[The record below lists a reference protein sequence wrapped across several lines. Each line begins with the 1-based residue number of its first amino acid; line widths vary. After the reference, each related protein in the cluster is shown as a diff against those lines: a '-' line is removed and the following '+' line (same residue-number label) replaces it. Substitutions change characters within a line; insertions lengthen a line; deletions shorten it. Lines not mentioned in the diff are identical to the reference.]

1 MAEKL
6 CLKWNDFQENISNA
20 FRSFGDSLDFAD
32 VTLACE
38 DGEQFEA
45 HKIILATSSPIFQ
58 NLLNRNKNTNPIIY
72 MRGVKSAD
80 LRAIVDFLY
89 QGEANVFQGDLD
101 SFLAIAQELKLKGLT
116 GKEGE
121 TESDSEPKQFLDRD
135 VRTKSKSLFNADQ
148 HAANLTNI
156 EKAESTRTVALN
168 SKPIASEDMLDQQV
182 KSMMHKSQN
191 KIQSGKRLTTAAIC
205 NVCGK
210 EGHPRN
216 ISNHIES
223 NHMEGISIPCSLCQK
238 TFRSRTCLWKH
249 RQTFH
254 QL

>member
-1 MAEKL
+1 
-6 CLKWNDFQENISNA
+6 
-20 FRSFGDSLDFAD
+20 
-32 VTLACE
+32 
-38 DGEQFEA
+38 
-45 HKIILATSSPIFQ
+45 
-58 NLLNRNKNTNPIIY
+58 

-89 QGEANVFQGDLD
+89 QGEANVFQDDLD
-101 SFLAIAQELKLKGLT
+101 SFLATAQELKLKGLT

-121 TESDSEPKQFLDRD
+121 TELDSEPKQFLDRD

-156 EKAESTRTVALN
+156 EKAENARTVALN

-191 KIQSGKRLTTAAIC
+191 KIQSGKQWTTAAIC
-205 NVCGK
+205 DVCGK

>member
-45 HKIILATSSPIFQ
+45 HQIILATSSPFFE
-58 NLLNRNKNTNPIIY
+58 NLLKRNKNTNPIIY

-121 TESDSEPKQFLDRD
+121 TESDSEPNQFLG
-135 VRTKSKSLFNADQ
+135 RTVEAKSLFNAGQ
-148 HAANLTNI
+148 NAAHLPNI
-156 EKAESTRTVALN
+156 VEKAESTRTVALN
-168 SKPIASEDMLDQQV
+168 SKPILSEDMLDQ
-182 KSMMHKSQN
+182 KWRS
-191 KIQSGKRLTTAAIC
+191 IERLDAPSIC
-205 NVCGK
+205 K
-210 EGHPRN
+210 
-216 ISNHIES
+216 
-223 NHMEGISIPCSLCQK
+223 
-238 TFRSRTCLWKH
+238 
-249 RQTFH
+249 
-254 QL
+254 

>member
-89 QGEANVFQGDLD
+89 QGEANVFQDDLD
-101 SFLAIAQELKLKGLT
+101 SFLAIAERGQSWALVLK
-116 GKEGE
+116 
-121 TESDSEPKQFLDRD
+121 P
-135 VRTKSKSLFNADQ
+135 RTL
-148 HAANLTNI
+148 HALCTPRPRWRNGGPA
-156 EKAESTRTVALN
+156 KRAHVAPP
-168 SKPIASEDMLDQQV
+168 SSWP
-182 KSMMHKSQN
+182 
-191 KIQSGKRLTTAAIC
+191 
-205 NVCGK
+205 
-210 EGHPRN
+210 P
-216 ISNHIES
+216 
-223 NHMEGISIPCSLCQK
+223 
-238 TFRSRTCLWKH
+238 
-249 RQTFH
+249 
-254 QL
+254 

>member
-45 HKIILATSSPIFQ
+45 HKIILATSSPFFR
-58 NLLNRNKNTNPIIY
+58 NLLKRNKNTNPIIY

-89 QGEANVFQGDLD
+89 QGEANVFQDDLD

-116 GKEGE
+116 GL
-121 TESDSEPKQFLDRD
+121 TDSEPKQFPDRD
-135 VRTKSKSLFNADQ
+135 VRTKSKSPFYADQ
-148 HAANLTNI
+148 NAVNLTNI

-182 KSMMHKSQN
+182 KSMMHKSEN

-216 ISNHIES
+216 ISNHIET
-223 NHMEGISIPCSLCQK
+223 NHLEGISIPCSLCQK

-249 RQTFH
+249 RQVFH